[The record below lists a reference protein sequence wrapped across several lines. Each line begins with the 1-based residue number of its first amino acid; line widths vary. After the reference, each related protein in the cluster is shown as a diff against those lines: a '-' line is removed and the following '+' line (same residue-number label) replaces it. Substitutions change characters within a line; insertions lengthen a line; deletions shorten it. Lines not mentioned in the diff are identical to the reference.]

1 MEVLHNCINKQTSK
15 VLKTVKPIKKNMKE
29 NLLRQRLLQ
38 NKTSYGVISPTTDPV
53 ICEYMGLYGMDF
65 YIMDAEHGTLTISEV
80 AHMIRACETGGI
92 TPLARINSLD
102 EKIILQYFDAGCM
115 GVMMP
120 GTNTVDDCKKLVDYV
135 KYYPQGKRG
144 LGPVRSADYMA
155 GKLSQ
160 QEYLTFSNTQTLVFP
175 MIETRISLG
184 NLSEMVKVEGVDGF
198 ILGPRD
204 LALSMGFTDGPAHDE
219 VKKVINEAIAIVTGA
234 GKIFGTVAATAEQAK
249 ELTDKGV
256 TLLLNSV
263 QGLMTPAVKAFMKDR
278 IS

>member
-1 MEVLHNCINKQTSK
+1 
-15 VLKTVKPIKKNMKE
+15 MKE
-29 NLLRQRLLQ
+29 NKLKKRLLE
-38 NKTSYGVISPTTDPV
+38 KKVSYGVISPTTDPI
-53 ICEYMGLYGMDF
+53 ICEYIGLCGMDF
-65 YIMDAEHGTLTISEV
+65 YIMDSEHGALTLSEV
-80 AHMIRACETGGI
+80 SHMIRACESVNI

-102 EKIILQYFDAGCM
+102 EKMILQYFDAGIM

-120 GTNTVDDCKKLVDYV
+120 GTNNVDDCKKLVQAV
-135 KYYPQGKRG
+135 KYFPQGNRG

-155 GKLSQ
+155 GNLSQ
-160 QEYLTFSNTQTLVFP
+160 AEYLQFSNEQTLVLP
-175 MIETRISLG
+175 MIETKECLN
-184 NLSEMVKVEGVDGF
+184 NLSEMVKVDGVDGF

-204 LALSMGFTDGPAHDE
+204 LALSMGYTGGPAHDE

-263 QGLMTPAVKAFMKDR
+263 QGLMTPSVKAFMTNR
-278 IS
+278 FA